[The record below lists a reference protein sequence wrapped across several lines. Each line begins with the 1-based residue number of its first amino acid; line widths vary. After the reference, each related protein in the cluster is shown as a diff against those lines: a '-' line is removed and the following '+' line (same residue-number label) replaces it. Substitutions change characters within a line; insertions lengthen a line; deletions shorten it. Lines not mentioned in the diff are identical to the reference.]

1 MKKIRLFKPS
11 VGKEELSN
19 IKKVFKSSWLGYGP
33 LVNKFEKKFAKY
45 IGTKYAVAVNSGTA
59 ALHLS
64 ILCNNFPPKKKI
76 LVPAITFS
84 ATAASALYCGLI
96 PKFVDIKEQDLTIDF
111 EDLKK
116 KYTKDCVAL
125 ICVHMGGHP
134 AQMEKIRPWAKK
146 KNLLL
151 IEDSAES
158 CGAIYKGKKLGTWS
172 DISCFS
178 FEEKKI
184 ITTGDGGMICL
195 NDRKKYEKIKSLSFH
210 GWNTDPWIRHK
221 NSFGKKNK
229 ITKHWNYEIEN
240 LGYKYNMNDFM
251 AAIGLAQL
259 KKINIFNTKRKNIL
273 RRYLTGIEHLEN
285 IKATYPYKLNKSS
298 YWLFSVKTKFRDQLI
313 DYCKKKNISTAVH
326 FVPLPLNKIYKKY
339 KNNMLQN
346 TMKIWKEIVSLPFYP
361 DLENK
366 KIDYI
371 IKCLKIFDKKIKYEK
386 I

>member
-1 MKKIRLFKPS
+1 MPGYEVI
-11 VGKEELSN
+11 GKEEQKALN
-19 IKKVFKSSWLGYGP
+19 KLFNDNRTKLGKIPIFRPGLYI
-33 LVNKFEKKFAKY
+33 NKFEKKFAKY

-158 CGAIYKGKKLGTWS
+158 CGAIYKGKVLGTWG
-172 DISCFS
+172 DIGCYS
-178 FEEKKI
+178 FEEKKLM
-184 ITTGDGGMICL
+184 TTGDGGMMVTDQPELFKDVKAMRWVGIDKDNWKTAQAYTDANKDALHWFYEL
-195 NDRKKYEKIKSLSFH
+195 NV
-210 GWNTDPWIRHK
+210 
-221 NSFGKKNK
+221 
-229 ITKHWNYEIEN
+229 
-240 LGYKYNMNDFM
+240 LGYKYNMNDLA

-259 KKINIFNTKRKNIL
+259 
-273 RRYLTGIEHLEN
+273 
-285 IKATYPYKLNKSS
+285 
-298 YWLFSVKTKFRDQLI
+298 
-313 DYCKKKNISTAVH
+313 
-326 FVPLPLNKIYKKY
+326 
-339 KNNMLQN
+339 
-346 TMKIWKEIVSLPFYP
+346 
-361 DLENK
+361 
-366 KIDYI
+366 
-371 IKCLKIFDKKIKYEK
+371 EK